1 MQTKPNKHKINIITL
16 GCSKN
21 LVDSEVLVR
30 QVEAGG
36 LKISHNAD
44 SIDAETIVI
53 NTCGFINDA
62 KQESIDMILQ
72 FAQAKQE
79 GKIKKLYVIGCLSER
94 YKEELKKEFADVDE
108 FFGVNNLQEIVETLQ
123 IDYKKELLGERVLST
138 PAHYAY
144 IKISEGCDKK
154 CAFCAIPLI
163 RGKYVSKPVDKLVNE
178 VQLLVNKGVKEIMLI
193 AQDLS
198 YYGYDLD
205 GKSHLAAL
213 LKKLSAI
220 TGLQW
225 IRLHYAYPV
234 NFPMEI
240 LDLMRSNTKITNYLD
255 IPFQHISTQILR
267 NMRRGNTRENTLSLI
282 KTLRE
287 KVPDISLRTTLLV
300 GFPGETETD
309 FEELK
314 DFVREFRFER
324 LGVFTY
330 SHEENTSAYE
340 KYEDTVD
347 EDVKTERANE
357 IMELQAQI
365 SAELNA
371 EKIGKTYRVIIDKKE
386 DEYFIGRTEFDS
398 PEVDNEVLISSEKEL
413 KIGEFYEVEII
424 NADEF
429 DLFGKLA

>member
-44 SIDAETIVI
+44 NIDAETIVI

-371 EKIGKTYRVIIDKKE
+371 EKIEKTYRVIIDKKE